1 MLEGGPRH
9 SNSDIFNGN
18 EFVDSQLKF
27 EDDET
32 IKERCKRAL
41 IRKSTREH
49 DGHPYLETAGQIDGM
64 DIKEVRK
71 ILAKIENDNIAS

>member
-1 MLEGGPRH
+1 MREGGFEP

-18 EFVDSQLKF
+18 EFADSQLKL
-27 EDDET
+27 EDDEA

-49 DGHPYLETAGQIDGM
+49 DGHPYLETAGQIDDM
-64 DIKEVRK
+64 DIESVRK
-71 ILAKIENDNIAS
+71 ILDEIESGNIAS